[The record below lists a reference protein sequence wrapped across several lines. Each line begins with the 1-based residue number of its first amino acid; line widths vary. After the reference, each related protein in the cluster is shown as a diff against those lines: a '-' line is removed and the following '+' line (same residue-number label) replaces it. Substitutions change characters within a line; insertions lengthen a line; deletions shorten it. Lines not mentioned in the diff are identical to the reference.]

1 MSSEI
6 DRLFDYHRPTPEQQ
20 RQYERITAAVK
31 ALAELLHEECPASP
45 DRDAAVN
52 KLREVRMLA
61 TASIACAP
69 PAATRLFPCPTCA
82 QRLAGSIGPLVCG
95 ECSSHGRPAD
105 EAGEDRLHVDVN
117 ADSESYTVQREWS
130 CAEPKCVE
138 ARAENATQRRL
149 RMQHR
154 LKVLKTRRS
163 LGEDVSEEDVNEAQ
177 RELDELIQRQEGE

>member
-61 TASIACAP
+61 NASIACAP
-69 PAATRLFPCPTCA
+69 PAATKLFPCPTCA
-82 QRLAGSIGPLVCG
+82 QRLAGSIGPLICQACIAEG
-95 ECSSHGRPAD
+95 GAFHHPGDP
-105 EAGEDRLHVDVN
+105 RLHVDVST
-117 ADSESYTVQREWS
+117 DSESYTVQREWS

-138 ARAENATQRRL
+138 ARAENDTQRRL